1 MERTLQDERDR
12 GFEWEEE
19 MDRKHRRECQEL
31 RMWAEEQV
39 HSAQLGQLGAERLV
53 ELEAQVQQQVDVGQ
67 LMAKDAFAEAARWR
81 LQRECVLQQ
90 EQRKLANQQRILREV
105 VGDGSAGE
113 DAGGWQEGDSK
124 FGEIDWRRK
133 LRSGAMRLER
143 GRICVRF
150 SEFED
155 YSVRLEWAE
164 QVCGELAGSVE
175 EWIDAGVRL
184 SYLAR
189 REEELKERCDE
200 MWEKLEGW
208 RQQRFRV

>member
-1 MERTLQDERDR
+1 M
-12 GFEWEEE
+12 G
-19 MDRKHRRECQEL
+19 
-31 RMWAEEQV
+31 
-39 HSAQLGQLGAERLV
+39 QLALGAERLV

-90 EQRKLANQQRILREV
+90 EQRNSKLANQQRILREV

-184 SYLAR
+184 SYLVR
-189 REEELKERCDE
+189 REEELKERCNE
-200 MWEKLEGW
+200 MWKNLEGW
-208 RQQRFRV
+208 RQQRFRVWGLEGGLAIAE